1 MQGTFNQGDT
11 FQGKIIKG
19 IGGFYYVHVEDVAV
33 FACRARGIFR
43 KEKKKPLVGDDVRM
57 TVTDIVDIEGSV
69 DELLPRKNELIR
81 PAAANVDQA
90 LVVFAAASPKPNFNL
105 LDRFLIN
112 MEQQDVPVVICINKT
127 DLVSGEEAAAAAAIY
142 AGSGCR
148 VLTASV
154 LTGEG
159 MDAIRACLQ
168 GKTTIVAGPS
178 GVGKSSLTNI
188 LAPQADMETG
198 EVSRIQR
205 GRHTTRH
212 TELIWIGPDTFF
224 LDTPGFSSLYLQDLA
239 YEELPAYYP
248 EFTSLAGNCR
258 FQGCMHLSE
267 PDCAV
272 KEALEAGKISP
283 VRYENYRLLAQELKD
298 RKKY

>member
-1 MQGTFNQGDT
+1 M
-11 FQGKIIKG
+11 
-19 IGGFYYVHVEDVAV
+19 
-33 FACRARGIFR
+33 
-43 KEKKKPLVGDDVRM
+43 
-57 TVTDIVDIEGSV
+57 
-69 DELLPRKNELIR
+69 
-81 PAAANVDQA
+81 DQA

-248 EFTSLAGNCR
+248 EFTSLAEKCR

>member
-1 MQGTFNQGDT
+1 MSRVGDH

-19 IGGFYYVHVEDVAV
+19 IGGFYYVHVEDEGLY
-33 FACRARGIFR
+33 ACRARGIFR
-43 KEKKKPLVGDDVRM
+43 KEKRRPLVGDNVQI
-57 TVTDIVDIEGSV
+57 TVTDVRDMEGSV

-105 LDRFLIN
+105 LDRFLVS
-112 MEQQDVPVVICINKT
+112 MALQDIPTVICINKT
-127 DLVSGEEAAAAAAIY
+127 DLVEKQQAEAFADAY
-142 AGSGCR
+142 AGSGCL

-154 LTGEG
+154 TEGEG
-159 MDAIRACLQ
+159 LEAVRACLQ
-168 GKTTIVAGPS
+168 GKTTVVAGPS
-178 GVGKSSLTNI
+178 GVGKSSLTNY
-188 LAPQADMETG
+188 LAPQARMETG

-212 TELIWIGPDTFF
+212 AELVWIGRDTYF
-224 LDTPGFSSLYLQDLA
+224 LDTPGFSSLYLQDME
-239 YEELPAYYP
+239 YEQLPLFYP
-248 EFTSLAGNCR
+248 EFSAFSEHCR

-272 KEALEAGKISP
+272 KEALAGGEISP
-283 VRYENYRLLAQELKD
+283 VRYENYTQLARELKE